1 MGALTRG
8 QMLTHFPTVTQSI
21 GFQPNPQPRVQ
32 LMVTQSIGFQPK
44 PQLSPP
50 AHQRPERSHTSSA
63 TSHQPPVISHQS
75 SVTSHHSS
83 LITHQ
88 PPVTSHQPS
97 IINHQ
102 SSAINHQSSV
112 INNHSPSIH
121 PKTLRVS
128 KQGHALGTVPGRSL
142 CPTIL
147 AFGNSL

>member
-50 AHQRPERSHTSSA
+50 AHQRPERSRTSSA
-63 TSHQPPVISHQS
+63 ISHQPSVISHQP
-75 SVTSHHSS
+75 S

-97 IINHQ
+97 AINNQ
-102 SSAINHQSSV
+102 SSVISHQSSV